1 MKARNVPNKDQSES
15 FHGHIL
21 NWQQKL
27 NLKDWRIEKINKIP
41 RGAMACVSF
50 DPEARLAMY
59 QLGDFGS
66 VEINEESLKE
76 TALHEALHILLYDL
90 KHSKDDEGIEHQVI
104 NVLEKLLM
112 EL

>member
-1 MKARNVPNKDQSES
+1 MRIKNVPNKEQAAS
-15 FHGHIL
+15 FHKHIL
-21 NWQQKL
+21 YWQQKL
-27 NLKDWRIEKINKIP
+27 NLKDWRIEKINRVP

-90 KHSKDDEGIEHQVI
+90 RHSKEDEGVEHQVI